1 MCKKPA
7 KKDFY
12 LLMLEHGMATLESG
26 TTQDDV
32 LQHFK
37 GTHNYNF
44 DSDDKMKQFRR
55 IFWDVF
61 SDPIGKGG
69 AEGNKLYMDMEAYF
83 KLLEYIELT
92 EARKSSTK
100 ATYFAS
106 FAIVISIILMAASIY
121 FSKAQLNAPTII
133 EKSQMDIIKQLKYD
147 STPIA
152 KQLKDLHEFSK

>member
-61 SDPIGKGG
+61 SDLIGKGG
-69 AEGNKLYMDMEAYF
+69 AEGNKLYMDYGGIF
-83 KLLEYIELT
+83 
-92 EARKSSTK
+92 
-100 ATYFAS
+100 
-106 FAIVISIILMAASIY
+106 
-121 FSKAQLNAPTII
+121 
-133 EKSQMDIIKQLKYD
+133 
-147 STPIA
+147 
-152 KQLKDLHEFSK
+152 